1 MRILESLT
9 RRLTDV
15 FDMSVRQTTR
25 SKRTGVA
32 AVELALCMPLII
44 MLLIGTM
51 DACSMIFLKQSLEIA
66 AYEGARTALIPT
78 ATSTDISND
87 CMQVMTDR
95 SINGALVTISPND
108 LSTVQVGD
116 HISVTVSA
124 PCDSNT
130 IISGGFHQGQ
140 TVSVTVQGMKEFN

>member
-1 MRILESLT
+1 
-9 RRLTDV
+9 
-15 FDMSVRQTTR
+15 MSETTR
-25 SKRTGVA
+25 STRTGVA

-44 MLLIGTM
+44 MLLIGTI

-66 AYEGARTALIPT
+66 AYEGARTALIPS
-78 ATSTDISND
+78 ATSTDITND

-95 SINGALVTISPND
+95 SISGAVVTISPND
-108 LSTVQVGD
+108 LSSANVGD

-124 PCDSNT
+124 PCDPNT
-130 IISGGFHQGQ
+130 IISGGFHEGQ